1 MKPLKITTLN
11 EIETRTKNLIESAQA
26 FEDMF
31 AWVQKEENV
40 VKPNDSNWVYIM
52 NNITVSVFQ
61 RLFERTDWHAE
72 QRNKFKQQ
80 AEKVVEQSGSSG
92 FPAEMAQKNRV
103 LHQTYHEAY
112 KLVDKFIKDNGFY
125 KSWDDIPSS
134 KDNSKVQPEHI
145 KQYNETLG
153 L

>member
-1 MKPLKITTLN
+1 MKPLKITSLN
-11 EIETRTKNLIESAQA
+11 DIQAVTKNFLESAQA

-31 AWVQKEENV
+31 AKIQKDENV
-40 VKPNDSNWVYIM
+40 VKPNDSNWVYVM
-52 NNITVSVFQ
+52 NNITVGGFQ

-92 FPAEMAQKNRV
+92 FPAEMAQKYRV

-112 KLVDKFIKDNGFY
+112 KLVEEFIKTNGYY

-145 KQYNETLG
+145 KQYNESLG

>member
-1 MKPLKITTLN
+1 MKPLKITSLN
-11 EIETRTKNLIESAQA
+11 DIQAVTKNFLESAQA

-31 AWVQKEENV
+31 AKIQKDENV
-40 VKPNDSNWVYIM
+40 VKPNDSNWIYIM
-52 NNITVSVFQ
+52 NNITVGVFQ
-61 RLFERTDWHAE
+61 RLCERTDWHAE

-112 KLVDKFIKDNGFY
+112 KLVEEFIKTNGYY

>member
-1 MKPLKITTLN
+1 MKPLKITSLN
-11 EIETRTKNLIESAQA
+11 DIQAVTKNFLESAQA

-31 AWVQKEENV
+31 AKIQKDENV

-52 NNITVSVFQ
+52 NNITVGVFQ

-103 LHQTYHEAY
+103 LHQTYNEAY
-112 KLVDKFIKDNGFY
+112 KLVEEFIKTNGYY

-145 KQYNETLG
+145 KQYNESLG

>member
-1 MKPLKITTLN
+1 MKPLKITSLN
-11 EIETRTKNLIESAQA
+11 DIQAVTKNFLESAQA

-31 AWVQKEENV
+31 AKIQKDENV
-40 VKPNDSNWVYIM
+40 VKPNDSNWVYVM
-52 NNITVSVFQ
+52 NNITVGVFQ

-92 FPAEMAQKNRV
+92 FPAEMSQKNRV
-103 LHQTYHEAY
+103 LHQTYHESY
-112 KLVDKFIKDNGFY
+112 KLVEEFIKTNGYY

-145 KQYNETLG
+145 KQYNESLG

>member
-1 MKPLKITTLN
+1 MKPLKITSLN
-11 EIETRTKNLIESAQA
+11 DIQAVTKNFLESAQA

-31 AWVQKEENV
+31 AKIQKDENV
-40 VKPNDSNWVYIM
+40 VKPNDSNWVYVM
-52 NNITVSVFQ
+52 NNITVGVFQ

-92 FPAEMAQKNRV
+92 FAAEMSQKNRV

-112 KLVDKFIKDNGFY
+112 KLVEEFIKTNGYY

>member
-1 MKPLKITTLN
+1 MKPLKITSLN
-11 EIETRTKNLIESAQA
+11 DIQAVTKNFLESAQA

-31 AWVQKEENV
+31 AKIQKDENV

-52 NNITVSVFQ
+52 NNITVGVFQ